1 MVTARETCVLHEVH
15 MSTTA
20 TERLKPLNIKCTSTD
35 CTNNLH
41 CFLLT
46 KKMQQNGPSGRCR
59 SCGVQLVDWARLFRK
74 DVRDAKYTF
83 ESLQHE
89 LIRHHFW
96 HLPISLYAVN
106 YARRKGRLQLRE
118 AARKHI
124 EHAVGRISHPRE
136 GQQTPREDKPN
147 TNVIHYAQHATASC
161 CRRCVEEW
169 HGIPRDR
176 ELTAEEISYL
186 TELAMLYV
194 SSRLPDLAEGP
205 IYVPPLRGVAL
216 RDSPI
221 PQHETGSTHAH

>member
-1 MVTARETCVLHEVH
+1 MRVLLEVY
-15 MSTTA
+15 MA
-20 TERLKPLNIKCTSTD
+20 TNPTEGLKPLNIKCTSTACAD
-35 CTNNLH
+35 GLH

-46 KKMQQNGPSGRCR
+46 KKMKQNGPSGRCR
-59 SCGVQLVDWARLFRK
+59 SCGTQLVDWARLFRK
-74 DVRDAKYTF
+74 DVRDTEYTF

-96 HLPISLYAVN
+96 HIPISLYAVN

-118 AARKHI
+118 AARKQI

-136 GQQTPREDKPN
+136 GQQTPREDKAN

-176 ELTAEEISYL
+176 ELTADEIGYL

-205 IYVPPLRGVAL
+205 IYVPALRGVAL
-216 RDSPI
+216 RDSPAT
-221 PQHETGSTHAH
+221 PQQETGSPHAH